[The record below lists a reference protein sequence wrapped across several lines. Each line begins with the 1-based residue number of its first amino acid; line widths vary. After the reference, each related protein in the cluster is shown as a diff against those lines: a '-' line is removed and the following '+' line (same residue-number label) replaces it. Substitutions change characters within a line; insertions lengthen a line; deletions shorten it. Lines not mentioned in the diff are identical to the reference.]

1 MVRTE
6 LNPSLTTAG
15 CRGCT
20 TGAPASGRKDWA
32 PASSCSGLSEKVTL
46 CLGCEILSVVH
57 GVQVEVL
64 FGKVMDPGRWG
75 LAGGSKSPGGRFG
88 IYNLTLLPASFCFV
102 NSLGVSEPLPP

>member
-32 PASSCSGLSEKVTL
+32 PASSCSGLSEKLTL

-64 FGKVMDPGRWG
+64 FGKVM
-75 LAGGSKSPGGRFG
+75 
-88 IYNLTLLPASFCFV
+88 
-102 NSLGVSEPLPP
+102 EPLGARALIEEACPWEADLEV